1 MARGL
6 PTIGTSGAPA
16 TRRGLTLEGVNIWRI
31 LGIEIYRVKH
41 KESIGYSKEE

>member
-6 PTIGTSGAPA
+6 PAIGTSGTPA

-31 LGIEIYRVKH
+31 LGIEIYRVKN
-41 KESIGYSKEE
+41 KESICYIKKE